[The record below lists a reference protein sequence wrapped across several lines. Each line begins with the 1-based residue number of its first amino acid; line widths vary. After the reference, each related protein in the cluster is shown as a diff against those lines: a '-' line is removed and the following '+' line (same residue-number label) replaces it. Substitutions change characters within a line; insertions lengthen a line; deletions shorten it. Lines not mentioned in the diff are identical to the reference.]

1 MILLR
6 SALYNAWFYAISV
19 LLVLLC
25 GLAALLPKT
34 LAARTILAI
43 AELWARL
50 IVGALRPICGIT
62 VVVTGRE
69 NLPAG
74 PALIASNHQS
84 AFDTIVWLSLIH
96 HPGYVMKKELSY
108 IPLYGMITRLTG
120 MIVVARDAG
129 AAAIRALLSGAA
141 RVVGEGRSIVIF
153 PEGTRVAPG
162 QVGVLHPGIAALANH
177 TGLPVVP
184 VVTDSGTYW
193 GRRTFRR
200 YPGTIT
206 IAIKPALPIGL
217 PRREMLARLAEIY
230 AQGCG

>member
-6 SALYNAWFYAISV
+6 SAIYNLWFYTITV

-25 GLAALLPKT
+25 GLAALLPRAQ
-34 LAARTILAI
+34 AAPVILAV
-43 AELWARL
+43 AELWSRL
-50 IVGALRPICGIT
+50 IVGALRPICGID

-96 HPGYVMKKELSY
+96 HPGYVLKKELSY
-108 IPLYGMITRLTG
+108 IPLYGMVTRLTG
-120 MIVVARDAG
+120 QIVVDRDAG
-129 AAAIRALLSGAA
+129 AAAIRTLLAGTA
-141 RVVGEGRSIVIF
+141 RVTAEGRSIVIF
-153 PEGTRVAPG
+153 PEGTRMPPG
-162 QVGVLHPGIAALANH
+162 KVGVLHPGIAGMASH

-184 VVTDSGTYW
+184 VVTDSGSHW

-206 IAIKPALPIGL
+206 IAIKPPLPLGL
-217 PRREMLARLAEIY
+217 PRRALLARLEEIY
-230 AQGCG
+230 TQGCG